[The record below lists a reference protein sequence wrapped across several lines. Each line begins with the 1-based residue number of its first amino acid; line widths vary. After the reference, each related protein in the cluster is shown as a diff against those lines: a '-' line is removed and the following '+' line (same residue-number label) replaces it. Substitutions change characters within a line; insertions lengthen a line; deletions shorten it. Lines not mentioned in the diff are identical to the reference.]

1 MLDCSYARMC
11 VCVCECGE
19 SFGLRKFGPFLTAH
33 HVVGSLKYYERPKE
47 FLAIWNS
54 VMSN

>member
-11 VCVCECGE
+11 VCVYECGE